1 MTSYTSGPQTARY
14 LILLRL
20 YYAFITPILR
30 PPSDCVFLA
39 LGPNSG
45 SIFWLRKEPRNPH
58 ACEMA
63 LPLSAG
69 HPQDI
74 RGRAQMSG

>member
-1 MTSYTSGPQTARY
+1 MNDFINLRNSNRKV
-14 LILLRL
+14 LLFD
-20 YYAFITPILR
+20 YAFITPILR
-30 PPSDCVFLA
+30 PPSDCAFLA

-45 SIFWLRKEPRNPH
+45 SILWLWKEPRNPH

-74 RGRAQMSG
+74 RGRA